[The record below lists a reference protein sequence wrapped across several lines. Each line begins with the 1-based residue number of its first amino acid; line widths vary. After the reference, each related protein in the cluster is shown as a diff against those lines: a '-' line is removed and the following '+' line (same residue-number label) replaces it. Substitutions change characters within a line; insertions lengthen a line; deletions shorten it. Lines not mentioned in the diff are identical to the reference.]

1 MQSLMEAAKKASEGG
16 DMSAVTKIAEKQ
28 QKETQKRLDPYS
40 PTSFSNR
47 QDRHDAALPSAFVA
61 GGLPVR
67 GYGGDPRVGVPQL
80 RR

>member
-40 PTSFSNR
+40 PTSFSTGKI
-47 QDRHDAALPSAFVA
+47 AMMLPSAFVA
-61 GGLPVR
+61 GFLPVR